1 MKKTNQYDEI
11 KGMLNKMRTLNESKT
26 LNNKGIITEDMES
39 GDNPQEPSTENPNVD
54 ANKEQFDN
62 VEVVNDVEVKLVS
75 TDQEDI
81 KLSESDKTSLSQ
93 NIDLFRQQVSQIA
106 DLDPGFTICENQI
119 RLDGV
124 ITEKEINFVLIA
136 GNESGLYVNSDM
148 LEIDEETIKMLD
160 KLFKF
165 KSTFITSMEP
175 LIKDRMSS

>member
-1 MKKTNQYDEI
+1 MNNNKKTGYDEI
-11 KGMLNKMRTLNESKT
+11 KSMLNTLRNLNETKNFVKP
-26 LNNKGIITEDMES
+26 LIKEENEDNQTI
-39 GDNPQEPSTENPNVD
+39 DTNPVSS
-54 ANKEQFDN
+54 KEQFDN
-62 VEVVNDVEVKLVS
+62 IEVVNDVEVKLVS

-81 KLSESDKTSLSQ
+81 KLSESEKSSLSQ

-106 DLDPGFTICENQI
+106 DLDPGFTIGENQI